1 MKFGD
6 ALAYAREG
14 KKIARRGWNGKG
26 VYVYLTEGR
35 ATPTDEWVSRLPSQ
49 EITEAERETGCVI
62 IKAHLDMMNAEGERI
77 IGWVATQMD
86 MLATDWCVLKEDE

>member
-1 MKFGD
+1 MRFGE
-6 ALAYAREG
+6 AIEHPRTG
-14 KKIARRGWNGKG
+14 TKIARRECKGKNM
-26 VYVYLTEGR
+26 YVYLTEGR
-35 ATPTDEWVSRLPSQ
+35 GIPTDEWVARIPSQ
-49 EITEAERETGCVI
+49 EITEAEREMGCVI